1 MITTDYNP
9 SPFEVELLKI
19 LKEKL
24 DGSDWEFSGGQPKE
38 VISNTEI
45 DNPHIILKT
54 VDSDG
59 QEHHFTIQ
67 VIQKPDSSL

>member
-1 MITTDYNP
+1 MKTTDYNP
-9 SPFEVELLKI
+9 SPLEVELLKL

-24 DGSDWEFSGGQPKE
+24 SGNDWEFSGGKRQE
-38 VISNTEI
+38 IISNTDI

-54 VDSDG
+54 IDG
-59 QEHHFTIQ
+59 EGDEHHFTIQ